1 MPSAVPTPT
10 ATSNE
15 PREDVPPNEI
25 AKDTTNT
32 ADDVPIEESTV
43 NLSEATE
50 PPNETDDGSSD
61 DEADESMEVELTQVA
76 AMEELEFVDDE
87 KNVDVV
93 NDALVEEQPNDAK
106 EKETDDM
113 DLEGNDVATAEI
125 NAIVVETKNDY
136 TVDCKEQKK
145 LGEIFDV
152 ALDKLQEVRNSVTIL
167 LSCAVIMLPNDL
179 KFHYITIREYPHLF
193 WR

>member
-10 ATSNE
+10 ATSSE
-15 PREDVPPNEI
+15 PHEDAPPNEI
-25 AKDTTNT
+25 TKDTTNT
-32 ADDVPIEESTV
+32 ADVPIEESTV

-50 PPNETDDGSSD
+50 RPNETDDGSSD

-152 ALDKLQEVRNSVTIL
+152 ALDKLQEVRNS
-167 LSCAVIMLPNDL
+167 
-179 KFHYITIREYPHLF
+179 ITIISCCYHVV
-193 WR
+193 